1 MFRGALRIP
10 IMDTFIN
17 RGLAASLIEHRR
29 NAVVFLRALVFI
41 ALALTYSASA
51 LAADGP
57 STVLHIVDYII
68 ADYSGAVNGGH
79 IVNAG
84 EYQEMEDF
92 AGQVVVLTQALP
104 EETHKQSLLKQAH
117 DLLSL
122 VSSKAS
128 TNNVETAARRIHQTL
143 VTAYS
148 IRSAPRNTPSLV
160 TATAPYQKYCSA
172 CHGAQGYGDGLAA
185 RGLNPPPANFHD
197 AEKMARRSVFT
208 LYNSITQGI
217 TGTAMAPFATVS
229 DDDRWALALYV
240 SNLGA
245 TADDTKR
252 GDQMWRVNVLRRELF
267 NAEAVFSQSKD
278 EVNTKFGADGV
289 AIQTY
294 LRAHP
299 DMIPRV
305 EQPKPLAFAKQSI
318 DASQRAYQAGNRV
331 LASQLAIQAY
341 LEGFELVE
349 ARLGAIDAT
358 LLQKTERAM
367 MGFRQQLQ
375 SESPFDVHAQAAAIV
390 ELLDQAEAALER
402 NRLSA
407 STAFASALLII
418 VREGLEALLVIAGI
432 LALLIRANRRDA
444 LPYVHA
450 GWISAIVVGLGT
462 WFAATYAIDISGAS
476 RELTEGIGALV
487 AAVMLVY
494 VGYWLHARSAAG
506 AWQRFIE
513 QHVDSALAR
522 RSLWAMAFLAF
533 ITVYREMFETVLF
546 YEALWIEA
554 GAGARLAVLGGL
566 GTGVILLGLSAF
578 ALLKYSVKLP
588 LRAFFSS
595 TAVLICVLAIV
606 MAGEGIRAL
615 QEAGTVA
622 STAVAFP
629 TMTWLGIFPTRQGLL
644 AQLATTALV
653 IIGFA
658 LARRQATGAIRQ

>member
-1 MFRGALRIP
+1 M
-10 IMDTFIN
+10 
-17 RGLAASLIEHRR
+17 
-29 NAVVFLRALVFI
+29 FLRALVLM
-41 ALALTYSASA
+41 ALALTYAAKA
-51 LAADGP
+51 LAADDP
-57 STVLHIVDYII
+57 STLLHIVDYIV
-68 ADYSGAVNGGH
+68 ADYGGAVNGGQ
-79 IVNAG
+79 IVNAA

-104 EETHKQSLLKQAH
+104 DETHKQSLLKQAH

-122 VSSKAS
+122 VCSKAP
-128 TNNVETAARRIHQTL
+128 TNSVETAARRIHQTL
-143 VTAYS
+143 ITAYS
-148 IRSAPRNTPSLV
+148 IRSVPRNTPSLV

-197 AEKMARRSVFT
+197 TEKMARRSVFT
-208 LYNSITQGI
+208 LYNSVTQGV
-217 TGTAMAPFATVS
+217 TGTSMAPFATVS
-229 DDDRWALALYV
+229 DDARWALALYV

-245 TADDTKR
+245 TADDLKR
-252 GDQMWRVNVLRRELF
+252 GEQKWRAIALKPELW
-267 NAEAVFSQSKD
+267 NAEAVYSQSRD
-278 EVNTKFGADGV
+278 ELNAQLGADGV
-289 AIQTY
+289 AVQTY
-294 LRAHP
+294 LKAHP

-305 EQPKPLAFAKQSI
+305 EQPKPLVFARQSI
-318 DASQRAYQAGNRV
+318 EASQRAYQVGNRI
-331 LASQLAIQAY
+331 LARQLAIRAY
-341 LEGFELVE
+341 LEGFEPIE
-349 ARLGAIDAT
+349 ARLGTIDAA

-375 SESPFDVHAQAAAIV
+375 SEAPFDVQAQAATIV
-390 ELLDQAEAALER
+390 GLLDRAEAALER

-407 STAFASALLII
+407 STSFASALLII
-418 VREGLEALLVIAGI
+418 VREGLEALLVIAGMV
-432 LALLIRANRRDA
+432 ALLIRANRRDA
-444 LPYVHA
+444 LPYVHG
-450 GWISAIVVGLGT
+450 GWISAIALGLGT
-462 WFAATYAIDISGAS
+462 WFAATYVIDISGAS
-476 RELTEGIGALV
+476 RELTEGISALV

-494 VGYWLHARSAAG
+494 VGYWLHTRSAAG

-522 RSLWAMAFLAF
+522 RSLWAMAVLAF

-554 GAGARLAVLGGL
+554 GVGARMAVLGGL
-566 GTGVILLGLSAF
+566 GTGIILLGIIAF

-588 LRAFFSS
+588 LRAFFAS

-622 STAVAFP
+622 SIAVAFP
-629 TMTWLGIFPTRQGLL
+629 TVTWLGIFPTQQGLL
-644 AQLATTALV
+644 AQLVTTALV

-658 LARRQATGAIRQ
+658 MARRQAIVAIRH